1 MKLFRLRFIILG
13 LLLCV
18 FHVWCRTCGT
28 DLTDPASSAYLA
40 GVVVEG
46 QVAQTLP
53 PDQSDRF
60 NVTIR
65 IRNVYKGLPS
75 SKKRRLV
82 TVGKFGPESDKENC
96 IFTSVHR
103 GSTRFVFFLKES
115 EQNYYT
121 LSAFPVKFTK
131 KIGRQIR
138 KILCKRGSCGKPP
151 TLRKIK
157 VRKYKTGRPILLRC
171 RIRSSK
177 PDAVFTWFKDGQEI
191 QSRRVRVKSSKRGS
205 RLKINK
211 ANPGDGGTYSCR
223 ATNVLGS
230 TEALANVKVLP
241 SKPKPPR
248 KTTGG
253 PTTDVVSHPP
263 AFVACGPEKE
273 GYCLNGG
280 ECRVI
285 VSMNVTKCQCPQTHQ
300 GIRCQ
305 YRRPFVYQ
313 KSEGPQ
319 ALEKDRTITII
330 GIVIGILIFVCICI
344 ASYFLAK
351 KRREQFLQRQ
361 EEKKRKN
368 SKLDSQ
374 VYIPPSYRLLN
385 SMDDV
390 DGGTAP
396 KIKTMLPS
404 LTEHIHTETQTDE
417 TSFMPVNPNTNLRI
431 HNNPLNR
438 LSQQLAPSPSTS
450 RNRLSAVSV
459 DGKSG
464 RDTPRD
470 SHSPRSSRSQSI
482 PQDVQ
487 PGTSKEM
494 KPKNKMDP
502 PPPYNGCVPVIPV
515 LRMDSVGGASSE
527 DDDPQNTEAL
537 IPLHISEGEDDRSLN
552 SPSYNTTPFGEKKI
566 FNSHGKAASSRQTDM
581 KQPASSCQMDT
592 KAEIPIYVNA
602 NGVGSQSSLTSTD
615 SSTTGSADSEV
626 SAVYNYPPYNPKTKD
641 YPDSISWN
649 ERGSPEHVIA
659 DKDCPVLPVVKK
671 PQINYVDKSYLPA
684 KKLPRA
690 GYHDMHM
697 EKRNKLR
704 NVMVSEPSVPI

>member
-40 GVVVEG
+40 EVVVEG
-46 QVAQTLP
+46 RVAQTLP
-53 PDQSDRF
+53 PDHTGQF

-65 IRNVYKGLPS
+65 IRSVYKGVPS
-75 SKKRRLV
+75 SKRGKLM
-82 TVGKFGPESDKENC
+82 TVGKFGQESDHENC
-96 IFTSVHR
+96 IYTNIRR
-103 GSTRFVFFLKES
+103 GPTRYVFFLKET

-121 LSAFPVKFTK
+121 LTAFPVKFSK

-138 KILCKRGSCGKPP
+138 KILCKKGSCGKPP

-177 PDAVFTWFKDGQEI
+177 PDAAFTWFKDGQEI
-191 QSRRVRVKSSKRGS
+191 RSRRVRIKSSKRGS

-211 ANPGDGGTYSCR
+211 ANSGDGGTYTCK

-230 TEALANVKVLP
+230 TEALAKVTVLP
-241 SKPKPPR
+241 PKSKPPR
-248 KTTGG
+248 KTTRR

-263 AFVACGPEKE
+263 AYVPCGPEKA
-273 GYCLNGG
+273 GYCLNAG

-285 VSMNVTKCQCPQTHQ
+285 VSMNVTKCHCRDSYR
-300 GIRCQ
+300 GARCEERIQ
-305 YRRPFVYQ
+305 QLSDLPDLPSVQRDP
-313 KSEGPQ
+313 E
-319 ALEKDRTITII
+319 AHEKDRTITII

-396 KIKTMLPS
+396 KIKTLPPA
-404 LTEHIHTETQTDE
+404 LTEHIHKETQTDE
-417 TSFMPVNPNTNLRI
+417 TSFMPVNPNTNMRI
-431 HNNPLNR
+431 YSNPLNR
-438 LSQQLAPSPSTS
+438 LPQHNSPSQANS

-459 DGKSG
+459 GGKHPNNRASTG
-464 RDTPRD
+464 PGNPN
-470 SHSPRSSRSQSI
+470 SPRSSRSQSI
-482 PQDVQ
+482 PQDAK
-487 PGTSKEM
+487 PGTSKEA
-494 KPKNKMDP
+494 KPKDKFDP
-502 PPPYNGCVPVIPV
+502 PPPYNGCSPTAIPV

-527 DDDPQNTEAL
+527 EEDPQNTEAL

-552 SPSYNTTPFGEKKI
+552 SPIYGSTPFPHEKKL
-566 FNSHGKAASSRQTDM
+566 FNSHGKAASSR
-581 KQPASSCQMDT
+581 QMDT

-602 NGVGSQSSLTSTD
+602 NGVGSQSSLTSSD

-626 SAVYNYPPYNPKTKD
+626 SAVYNYPIYNSQTKD

-659 DKDCPVLPVVKK
+659 DKDCPILPGKK
-671 PQINYVDKSYLPA
+671 PQIDYVDKSYLPP

-690 GYHDMHM
+690 GYHDMHLD
-697 EKRNKLR
+697 KKNKMR
-704 NVMVSEPSVPI
+704 NVVVSEPSVPV

>member
-28 DLTDPASSAYLA
+28 ELTDPASSAYLA

-46 QVAQTLP
+46 RVAQTLP
-53 PDQSDRF
+53 PDHSDQF

-65 IRNVYKGLPS
+65 IRSVYKGSPS
-75 SKKRRLV
+75 TKKGRLL
-82 TVGKFGPESDKENC
+82 TIGKFGQESDEENC
-96 IFTSVHR
+96 IYTSVRR
-103 GSTRFVFFLKES
+103 GSTRFVFFLKET

-121 LSAFPVKFTK
+121 LSAFPVKFSK

-138 KILCKRGSCGKPP
+138 KILCKRGTCGKPP

-177 PDAVFTWFKDGQEI
+177 PDAVFTWLKDGQEI
-191 QSRRVRVKSSKRGS
+191 RSRRVRIKSSKRGS

-211 ANPGDGGTYSCR
+211 ANAGDGGTYTCK

-230 TEALANVKVLP
+230 TEALAKVKVLP
-241 SKPKPPR
+241 SKPKPTR
-248 KTTGG
+248 KTTRG

-263 AFVACGPEKE
+263 AFVACGPEKA
-273 GYCLNGG
+273 GYCLNTG

-285 VSMNVTKCQCPQTHQ
+285 VSMNVTKCQCPETHQ
-300 GIRCQ
+300 GTRCQ

-313 KSEGPQ
+313 YSEGPQ
-319 ALEKDRTITII
+319 AHEKDRTITII

-361 EEKKRKN
+361 EDKKRKN

-396 KIKTMLPS
+396 KIKTLPPS
-404 LTEHIHTETQTDE
+404 LKEHINMETQTDE
-417 TSFMPVNPNTNLRI
+417 TSFMPVNPNINMRI
-431 HNNPLNR
+431 HNNPLNKI
-438 LSQQLAPSPSTS
+438 SQHLPPSQANS

-459 DGKSG
+459 DGKPSRTAAG
-464 RDTPRD
+464 D
-470 SHSPRSSRSQSI
+470 SHSPRSSRSRSI
-482 PQDVQ
+482 PQDAT
-487 PGTSKEM
+487 PGTSKEA
-494 KPKNKMDP
+494 KPKGITDP
-502 PPPYNGCVPVIPV
+502 PPPYNGCAPVIPV
-515 LRMDSVGGASSE
+515 LRMDSAGSE
-527 DDDPQNTEAL
+527 EEDSQNTEAL
-537 IPLHISEGEDDRSLN
+537 IPLHISEGEDERSLN
-552 SPSYNTTPFGEKKI
+552 SPTYGSTPFGEKKI
-566 FNSHGKAASSRQTDM
+566 FNSHGKSASSRQI
-581 KQPASSCQMDT
+581 DT
-592 KAEIPIYVNA
+592 KAEVPVYVNA
-602 NGVGSQSSLTSTD
+602 NGVGSQSSLTSSD

-626 SAVYNYPPYNPKTKD
+626 SAVYNYPLYNSQTKD

-659 DKDCPVLPVVKK
+659 DKDCPVLPGKK
-671 PQINYVDKSYLPA
+671 PQINYVDKSYLPP

-690 GYHDMHM
+690 GYHDMHL
-697 EKRNKLR
+697 EKNKLR
-704 NVMVSEPSVPI
+704 NVNVSEPSVPV